1 MYLICF
7 IGKDPVESWY
17 SEIACHDFTREPA
30 DLRSGHFTQV
40 VWKASKE
47 LGVGVEKN
55 RNGQI
60 FVVASYYPAGNYI
73 RSFREN
79 VLPKIEG
86 APQPKMVTINCV
98 TSPGD
103 FAAQA
108 LKLHN
113 EYRRKHGVPEL
124 KLNASV
130 STTKTKNKKSNIHY

>member
-1 MYLICF
+1 M
-7 IGKDPVESWY
+7 
-17 SEIACHDFTREPA
+17 
-30 DLRSGHFTQV
+30 

-130 STTKTKNKKSNIHY
+130 SMTKTKNKK